1 MRIMTI
7 LGTRPEIIRLS
18 RVIPALDRAAD
29 HVLVHT
35 GQNFRP
41 ELSDVFFDELGVRR
55 PDVRLDTGAP
65 GFGAQVGRILAGAA
79 EAIEAARPDR
89 VVILG
94 DTNSGLS
101 ALAAARAGVPVF
113 HLEAG
118 NRCYDPRV
126 PEEVNRRVIDHASAV
141 LMPYTHR
148 SAANLERE
156 GIERER
162 VFVVGNPINEVMR
175 HYADRIDPSGAL
187 ERLGV
192 EPGAYFLATL
202 HRAETVD
209 VPEHLRAAVASLG
222 AVAEHWGAP
231 VLLSTHPHTAD
242 RLAREGVASVDGVRL
257 IEPLGFFDFGKLARG
272 ARCVLTD
279 SGTVQE
285 ECCILRLPNVT
296 LRDVTERPE
305 TVECGSSILAGVEA
319 GNVLR
324 AVEAA
329 TASPPAWTPPPE
341 YVVPDVTSAA
351 LNVILGRHLLRR
363 EAT

>member
-1 MRIMTI
+1 MTI

-55 PDVRLDTGAP
+55 PDVRLDAGAS
-65 GFGAQVGRILAGAA
+65 GFGGQVARILAGVW

-175 HYADRIDPSGAL
+175 HYADRIEASGAL

-192 EPGAYFLATL
+192 EPHGYFLATL

-209 VPEHLRAAVASLG
+209 VPERLRAAVASLG
-222 AVAEHWGAP
+222 AVAERWGAP

-242 RLAREGVASVDGVRL
+242 RLAREGVAAAEGVRL

-305 TVECGSSILAGVEA
+305 TVECGSSVLAGVEA

-324 AVEAA
+324 AVAA
-329 TASPPAWTPPPE
+329 STAASPAWTPPPE

>member
-1 MRIMTI
+1 MTI

-18 RVIPALDRAAD
+18 RLIPALDRAAD
-29 HVLVHT
+29 HLLLHT

-41 ELSDVFFDELGVRR
+41 ELSDVFFDDLGVRR
-55 PDVRLDTGAP
+55 PDVRLDAGAS
-65 GFGAQVGRILAGAA
+65 GFGGQIGRILAGVW
-79 EAIEAARPDR
+79 EAVASARPDR

-126 PEEVNRRVIDHASAV
+126 PEELNRRVIDHASAV

-148 SAANLERE
+148 SAANLTRE

-175 HYADRIDPSGAL
+175 HYADRIDASGAL

-209 VPEHLRAAVASLG
+209 VPERLRAAVASLG
-222 AVAEHWGAP
+222 AVAERWGAP

-242 RLAREGVASVDGVRL
+242 RLAREGVASADGVRL
-257 IEPLGFFDFGKLARG
+257 IEPLGFFDFGQLERG

-319 GNVLR
+319 ERVLR

-329 TASPPAWTPPPE
+329 TAAPPAWTPPPE
-341 YVVPDVTSAA
+341 YLVPDVTSAA
-351 LNVILGRHLLRR
+351 LNVILGRHLLLR

>member
-1 MRIMTI
+1 MTI

-18 RVIPALDRAAD
+18 RIIPALDRAAD

-55 PDVRLDTGAP
+55 PDVRLDADAP

-79 EAIEAARPDR
+79 EAIESVRPDR

-101 ALAAARAGVPVF
+101 ALVAARAGVPVF

-118 NRCYDPRV
+118 NRCYDSRV

-156 GIERER
+156 GIARDR

-175 HYADRIDPSGAL
+175 HYADRIDASPAL

-192 EPGAYFLATL
+192 EPRGYFLATL

-209 VPEHLRAAVASLG
+209 VPERLRAAAASLG
-222 AVAEHWGAP
+222 AVAKRWGAP

-242 RLAREGVASVDGVRL
+242 RLAREGVAAAEGVRL
-257 IEPLGFFDFGKLARG
+257 VEPLGFFDFGKLARA

-305 TVECGSSILAGVEA
+305 TVECGSNVLAGVEPE
-319 GNVLR
+319 NVLR

-329 TASPPAWTPPPE
+329 AASPPAWTPPPE
-341 YVVPDVTSAA
+341 YLVPDVTSAA
-351 LNVILGRHLLRR
+351 LNVVLGRHLLAR